1 MRRFRWTILFGFFLA
16 AAGGKGQGIVGAEEH
31 VQWALKTVPD
41 EAKPGDRI
49 EILVIANIARG
60 WHIYAMSLIKEEVG
74 PLPTSIA
81 LQLGDLLPEGD
92 LVQPTPLR
100 KMDNAFGK
108 IVESF
113 EREVTFTQRARV
125 PENATPG
132 ERKLS
137 AKVQFM
143 VCNDRSCLPPTTV
156 EIAGSLKVVATTTSA
171 EKPVVVPEKSK
182 EKLEKKPLPISPSAQ
197 TASPPP
203 PAKTP
208 SPSSQA
214 PGEAVSVVE
223 TAKAKGLWTYLGFA
237 ISMGFLALLT
247 PCVFP
252 MIPITVSF
260 FTKKE
265 GLTRTQGL
273 VQALVYCAGI
283 VATFTGLGM
292 GVALLFGAAAIQGI
306 AANVWVNAFIA
317 AIFVAFA
324 LNLFGAYE
332 IRVPHRLMG
341 FLGEKSKGTGTLAT
355 LLMGLTFTLTSFTCT
370 VPFVGT
376 VLVAATQGEFLWALT
391 GMLGFSAA
399 FASPFFLLAL
409 FPQMLISLPK
419 SGSWMNAVKVT
430 LGFLELAAALKFLSN
445 MDLVLGWGILP
456 RELFLACWIALAWVA
471 AFYLLGKIRLPSDGP
486 AGQLGVVRMLGG
498 VAFMATGLYLVS
510 GLEGRSVGE
519 LDAFLPPYS
528 IGGET
533 APQTSETET
542 WFQRLDDGLR
552 EAKRLNR
559 PVFVDFTGVTCT
571 NCRWMEKN
579 IFAREDVAEL
589 MRQFVLVQ
597 LWTDKADAASQANR
611 EMQKTRF
618 GTVALP
624 FYAIFSPDDTVLA
637 TFDGLTR
644 DPEEFKAFLQSG
656 LDRFAARF

>member
-1 MRRFRWTILFGFFLA
+1 MRRFRWAILLGLFLA
-16 AAGGKGQGIVGAEEH
+16 AAGGKGQGIGGAEER
-31 VQWALKTVPD
+31 VQWTLKTVSD

-49 EILVIANIARG
+49 EILITANIARG
-60 WHIYAMSLIKEEVG
+60 WHIYAMSPIEEEVG

-81 LQLGDLLPEGD
+81 LQLGDLLPEGEV
-92 LVQPTPLR
+92 VQPTPLR
-100 KMDNAFGK
+100 KMDKAFGK

-125 PENATPG
+125 PETATPG

-143 VCNDRSCLPPTTV
+143 ACNDRSCLPPATV
-156 EIAGSLKVVATTTSA
+156 EIAGSLKVVAATASA
-171 EKPVVVPEKSK
+171 EKPVVVPEKPR
-182 EKLEKKPLPISPSAQ
+182 EKPSPISPSAQ
-197 TASPPP
+197 TVSPSS

-208 SPSSQA
+208 SSSSQA
-214 PGEAVSVVE
+214 PGEAVSTME
-223 TAKAKGLWTYLGFA
+223 TAKARGVGTYLGFA

-273 VQALVYCAGI
+273 VQALFYCAGI

-292 GVALLFGAAAIQGI
+292 GAALLFGAAAIQGI

-332 IRVPHRLMG
+332 IRVPYRLMG
-341 FLGEKSKGTGTLAT
+341 FLGEKSKGTGTWAT
-355 LLMGLTFTLTSFTCT
+355 LLMGLTFTVTSFTCT

-376 VLVAATQGEFLWALT
+376 VLVAATQGELLWALT
-391 GMLGFSAA
+391 GMLGFSVA

-456 RELFLACWIALAWVA
+456 RELFLACWTALAWVA
-471 AFYLLGKIRLPSDGP
+471 AFYLLGKIRLPSDMPGEH
-486 AGQLGVVRMLGG
+486 LGVVRMLGG
-498 VAFMATGLYLVS
+498 VAFLATGLYLGS
-510 GLEGRSVGE
+510 GLGGRSLGE

-528 IGGET
+528 TGGET
-533 APQTSETET
+533 APPTSETGT
-542 WFQRLDDGLR
+542 WLQRLDDGLR
-552 EAKRLNR
+552 EAKRSHR
-559 PVFVDFTGVTCT
+559 PVFIDFTGVTCT

-579 IFAREDVAEL
+579 IFARQDVAAWL
-589 MRQFVLVQ
+589 RQFVLVQ
-597 LWTDKADAASQANR
+597 LWTDKADAESRANR

-624 FYAIFSPDDTVLA
+624 FYAILSPDDNVLA

-644 DPEEFKAFLQSG
+644 DPEKFKAFLRSG
-656 LDRFAARF
+656 LDQFTASF